1 MDESLRVSNPDT
13 PHLNPLPLKGEEAA
27 QKPKPQNLRS
37 SPLRGRGCPAG
48 QVRGGG
54 RICWDVVV
62 IGGGPAGMM
71 AAGRAAELR
80 KSSGRTGKILL
91 LEKNPSLG
99 KKLLIS
105 GGGRCNVTNNKPDMR
120 EMLVRYKDAG
130 KFLFSTFAQCGVAKT
145 ISFFTGRGMAVKE
158 EPGGRMFPVSDTS
171 QSVLDVLVRYMHEGG
186 VTVRTVVAV
195 AGISQDAT
203 TKLFHIVC
211 ADGTEI
217 VARSCVVAT
226 GGVSHPETGST
237 GDGFVWL
244 RALGHKIIDNDRAL
258 VPIALKDS
266 WISELSGV
274 SLPDVKLTTF
284 LDDKKQ
290 KVYKGKVLCTH
301 VGISGP
307 TVLNMSRE
315 VGELLRTGSV
325 VIMLDLFPALDPG
338 ALKQKVQALL
348 VAESNKKIKNVLGVL
363 MPQALV
369 PVMLTLSG
377 IDGETF
383 NHSVRSEDRTKFVAL
398 LKNIPLHVKGL
409 LGADKAIIS
418 SGGAALE
425 EIDFKT
431 MQSRL
436 VPGLYIIG
444 DALDID
450 RPSGGYSLQ
459 ICWTTGF
466 VAGSHIT

>member
-1 MDESLRVSNPDT
+1 MPDRA
-13 PHLNPLPLKGEEAA
+13 GE
-27 QKPKPQNLRS
+27 
-37 SPLRGRGCPAG
+37 GGCE
-48 QVRGGG
+48 
-54 RICWDVVV
+54 V
-62 IGGGPAGMM
+62 IWGAVIVGGGPAGMM
-71 AAGRAAELR
+71 AAGRAAEVR
-80 KSSGRTGKILL
+80 KSSGRDGKILL
-91 LEKNPSLG
+91 LEKNSSLG

-105 GGGRCNVTNNKPDMR
+105 GGGRCNFTNNKPDVR
-120 EMLVRYKDAG
+120 EMLARYKDAG
-130 KFLFSTFAQCGVAKT
+130 KFLFSAFARCGVAKT

-158 EPGGRMFPVSDTS
+158 EPGGRMFPISDKS
-171 QSVLDVLVRYMHEGG
+171 QSVLDVLVRYMREGG
-186 VTVRTVVAV
+186 VTVRTGVAV
-195 AGISQDAT
+195 AGISRDAT
-203 TKLFHIVC
+203 TNLFHIAC
-211 ADGTEI
+211 ADGAEI

-237 GDGFVWL
+237 GDGFAWL
-244 RALGHKIIDNDRAL
+244 HTLGHKIIDNDRAL

-274 SLPDVKLTTF
+274 SFPDVKLTTY
-284 LDDKKQ
+284 LDGKKQ
-290 KVYKGKVLCTH
+290 KAYKGKVLCTH

-315 VGELLRTGSV
+315 VGELLRTGPV

-338 ALKQKVQALL
+338 ALKQKVQELL
-348 VAESNKKIKNVLGVL
+348 IMESNKKIKNVLGTL

-369 PVMLTLSG
+369 PVVLTLAG

-383 NHSVRSEDRTKFVAL
+383 NHSVRSEDRTKLVAL

-409 LGADKAIIS
+409 LGSDKAIVS

-436 VPGLYIIG
+436 VPDLYVIG

-466 VAGSHIT
+466 VAGSWC